1 MGISPEQ
8 HAEEVE
14 RWRRGRLEKLTGPEG
29 WLSLVGLWWLSE
41 GDNRV
46 GSDPANDAVLPED
59 TSPPAV
65 GVVRVRD
72 GIATFIPA
80 PGWPV
85 RHRGRPVTDSLRLDD
100 DSGGDPTILSLGT
113 LSFFVVRR
121 GGVLA
126 VRVRD
131 ADAAARSEFRGI
143 EHYLVDIRWR
153 IEARFEPYD
162 PPRATLVPTV
172 LGTEETYPTPGSV
185 EFEVNGA
192 SHRLDVFLEPPGK
205 DLFVVFG
212 DHTNRDETFGGGRYL
227 YARPPGEDGAVVLDF
242 NKAYNPPCVF
252 TAHATCPLPLPQNRL
267 PIRIEAGE
275 KRYEGGPAKDSTLSP
290 HRPMF

>member
-1 MGISPEQ
+1 MGMSPAE

-14 RWRRGRLEKLTGPEG
+14 RWRRDRLDRLTGPEG
-29 WLSLVGLWWLSE
+29 WLSLVGLWWLSV

-46 GSDPANDAVLPED
+46 GSDPANEVVLPEHR
-59 TSPPAV
+59 SPPVV
-65 GVVRVRD
+65 GTIRAGD
-72 GIATFIPA
+72 GVATFTPEA
-80 PGWPV
+80 GSPLQHG
-85 RHRGRPVTDSLRLDD
+85 GRPVTDSLRLDD
-100 DSGGDPTILSLGT
+100 DSGGDPTILSLGA

-131 ADAAARSEFRGI
+131 ADAPARREFRGI
-143 EHYLVDIRWR
+143 GHYPVDIRWR

-172 LGTEETYPTPGSV
+172 LGTEETYPTPGALV
-185 EFEVNGA
+185 FEVNGA
-192 SHRLDVFLEPPGK
+192 SHRLDVFLEPPGE

-212 DHTNRDETFGGGRYL
+212 DQTNRSETFGGGRYV
-227 YARPPGEDGAVVLDF
+227 YARPPGADGIVVLDF

-252 TAHATCPLPLPQNRL
+252 TPHATCPLPLPQNRL
-267 PIRIEAGE
+267 PIRVEAGE
-275 KRYEGGPAKDSTLSP
+275 KRYEGSTLSP
-290 HRPMF
+290 DRPML